1 MKQRNPNPTI
11 SGAIFGPLD
20 ARTRERFGLG
30 RVSGVPASA
39 REAEHGD
46 RPARPD
52 GVHESDAPHT
62 PLQFRAG
69 DMVQI
74 ARRTLAQVAEDR
86 VTAVAGG
93 VTFFA
98 LLSLF
103 PAITAFVSIYGLF
116 NNPATIAQHLEMMQK
131 LLPTG
136 ALDIIRGQIQS
147 IAAAP
152 SSALSLAGIIAL
164 VVAFYS
170 ANGGTKALLD
180 ALNVANFERET
191 RGLIKLNLVAM
202 CFTLGALVVM
212 SLMLAA
218 VAVLPAIIGFLPLP
232 APTDRLVSLL
242 RWPILFAVLIL
253 CLAALYR
260 WGPAKP
266 GSRWRWISPGAVFA
280 SVAFVVTSMLF
291 SWYAANLAHYNEI
304 YGSLGAVIALMIWLW
319 LSATIVLIG
328 AELNAEI
335 ERQLRMRNGL
345 DVPGDPVADEM
356 GRR

>member
-20 ARTRERFGLG
+20 ARTRARFGLDRAG
-30 RVSGVPASA
+30 AAPAATAETGHSGGPTRPHGVCDG
-39 REAEHGD
+39 EAP
-46 RPARPD
+46 R
-52 GVHESDAPHT
+52 T

-69 DMVQI
+69 DIAQI

-116 NNPATIAQHLEMMQK
+116 NKPETIAQHLEMMQH
-131 LLPTG
+131 LLPSG

-147 IAAAP
+147 IAASP
-152 SSALSLAGIIAL
+152 SSVLSLAGMIAL

-212 SLMLAA
+212 SLVLGV
-218 VAVLPAIIGFLPLP
+218 VAILPAIIGFLPLP
-232 APTDRLVSLL
+232 APTENLLSLV

-291 SWYAANLAHYNEI
+291 SWYAANLAHYNET

-319 LSATIVLIG
+319 LSVTIVLVG

-345 DVPGDPVADEM
+345 DVPGDPGADEA